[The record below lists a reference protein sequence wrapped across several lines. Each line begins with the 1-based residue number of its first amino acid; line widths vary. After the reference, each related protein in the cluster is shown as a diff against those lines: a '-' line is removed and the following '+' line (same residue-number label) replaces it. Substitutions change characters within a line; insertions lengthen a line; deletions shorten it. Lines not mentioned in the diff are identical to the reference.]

1 MLQKTLRSLPVPS
14 ITFTKMYQC
23 QSSRMTRPAF
33 NIQRLSVFSAT
44 AGVFHERGVGG
55 GEWLGLLDALVPRPP
70 PHEEHQDAG
79 HHSRR
84 LERHS
89 LRHRA
94 APVETLRRCRFVTAV
109 LWQSGAVRFSTAV
122 LGRFS
127 GFMGCLSQLCSGDF
141 LGSMGLPI
149 RHYCSLSSTWNFCKL
164 NYRVVV

>member
-1 MLQKTLRSLPVPS
+1 
-14 ITFTKMYQC
+14 
-23 QSSRMTRPAF
+23 MTRPAF

-84 LERHS
+84 LERHP

-94 APVETLRRCRFVTAV
+94 APVEALRRCRFVTAAV
-109 LWQSGAVRFSTAV
+109 LGRFLSLLGCHFTAV

-127 GFMGCLSQLCSGDF
+127 GSMGCLFVTTAVRQRLCYF
-141 LGSMGLPI
+141 LQA
-149 RHYCSLSSTWNFCKL
+149 
-164 NYRVVV
+164 